1 MEVVHAIYQDVPG
14 AEFDTEWGEYTLP
27 CDSKINVSVL
37 VGYVLDPLTKT
48 EAMIYSNK
56 IHSGKEIPIH
66 PIDTVI
72 LADPGETSR
81 TDRNSSL
88 CVGAFGAIG
97 EFYTGKQRPFSFG
110 IVHVC

>member
-1 MEVVHAIYQDVPG
+1 M
-14 AEFDTEWGEYTLP
+14 
-27 CDSKINVSVL
+27 
-37 VGYVLDPLTKT
+37 
-48 EAMIYSNK
+48 
-56 IHSGKEIPIH
+56 H

-97 EFYTGKQRPFSFG
+97 EFYTGE
-110 IVHVC
+110 